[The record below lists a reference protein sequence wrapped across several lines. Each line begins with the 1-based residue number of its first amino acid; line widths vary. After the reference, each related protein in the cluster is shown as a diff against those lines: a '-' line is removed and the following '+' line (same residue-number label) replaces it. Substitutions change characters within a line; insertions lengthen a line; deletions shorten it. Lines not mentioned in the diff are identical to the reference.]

1 MRESSICCKIDSS
14 HNLMWCNVKYV
25 NFEKYEII
33 LYLYMQNV
41 KK

>member
-1 MRESSICCKIDSS
+1 MRESSICCKIDSI

-25 NFEKYEII
+25 NFANCENI
-33 LYLYMQNV
+33 LHMYMQNV